1 MEYVIIAALAVLVV
15 LAVVSSVKHF
25 KGQGGC
31 CGGGGEIR
39 PARNKLDGPVVTVMT
54 VGIDGMIC
62 EHCRNSIERALNGI
76 EGVSARVDLHK
87 KTAKVETDRE
97 VNADVIEKAVEKA
110 GYHVTGIEVRKVE
123 NK

>member
-1 MEYVIIAALAVLVV
+1 MEYVIIAV

-54 VGIDGMIC
+54 VGIDGMKC

>member
-54 VGIDGMIC
+54 VGIDGMKC
-62 EHCRNSIERALNGI
+62 EHCRNSIERALNGMKACRRELI
-76 EGVSARVDLHK
+76 CTKRPPRSRPTAR
-87 KTAKVETDRE
+87 
-97 VNADVIEKAVEKA
+97 
-110 GYHVTGIEVRKVE
+110 
-123 NK
+123 

>member
-54 VGIDGMIC
+54 VGIDGMKC

-87 KTAKVETDRE
+87 RPSRSRPTAR
-97 VNADVIEKAVEKA
+97 
-110 GYHVTGIEVRKVE
+110 
-123 NK
+123 